1 MREERRGERGEKR
14 RERRERRGMEL
25 NNRIHGSDR
34 KTSNII

>member
-1 MREERRGERGEKR
+1 MREERREK
-14 RERRERRGMEL
+14 RRERRGMEL